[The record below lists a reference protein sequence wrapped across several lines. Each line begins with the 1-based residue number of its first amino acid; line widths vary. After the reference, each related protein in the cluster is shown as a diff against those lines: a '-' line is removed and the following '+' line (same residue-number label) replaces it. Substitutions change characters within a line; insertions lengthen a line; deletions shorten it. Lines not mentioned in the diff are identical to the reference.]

1 MQEERSNIVELRS
14 RLAARQEQNV
24 PPEVGLEPDAAEPGL
39 PEWRSHSVR
48 FLVRRSI
55 QDLPAPPAVLMR
67 ILHCSEQENTS
78 AADLEKMIATDQALS
93 AKVLRVVNSAYYG
106 LSGRVSSLSQAIV
119 IVGMQQVR
127 NLALSI
133 ASLSMIKATT
143 SRQRALHQLFWRQS
157 LGAAMGA
164 QDLAR
169 KRSVPAKALEEV
181 YVGGLLHDVGRLFL
195 FTNFTDTH
203 LEVADRAA
211 REGRLLQDVEYET
224 FGVTHMEVGEELATN
239 WNFPPHLTACI
250 AGHHGPFDASTP
262 PALLAIYLADL
273 AAQLAFE
280 DKGVPL
286 PIEPVATQWSGIDDA
301 GFADFASLIKE
312 KVEACEGI
320 VMSEAA

>member
-1 MQEERSNIVELRS
+1 MQENPSNIVELRS
-14 RLAARQEQNV
+14 RLAARQAPSDAPQQATDVTEEQD
-24 PPEVGLEPDAAEPGL
+24 LQ
-39 PEWRSHSVR
+39 EWKSHSVR

-67 ILHCSEQENTS
+67 ILHCSEQEDAS
-78 AADLEKMIATDQALS
+78 AAELEKMIATDQALS

-143 SRQRALHQLFWRQS
+143 SRQRALHQRFWRQS
-157 LGAAMGA
+157 LGSAIGA
-164 QDLAR
+164 QELAR
-169 KRSVPAKALEEV
+169 KKQMPAKAIEEA
-181 YVGGLLHDVGRLFL
+181 YVGGLLHDIGRLFL

-203 LEVADRAA
+203 LDVASRAECDGRPLHEV
-211 REGRLLQDVEYET
+211 ELET
-224 FGVTHMEVGEELATN
+224 FGVTHMEVGEELALN

-250 AGHHGPFDASTP
+250 RDHHGPFDAATAP
-262 PALLAIYLADL
+262 GLLAIHLADL
-273 AAQLAFE
+273 AAELAFE
-280 DKGVPL
+280 EQPPSTHMDP
-286 PIEPVATQWSGIDDA
+286 AAAHW
-301 GFADFASLIKE
+301 ADFDDESLAKFAQVVKE
-312 KVEACEGI
+312 KVEACEGV